1 MGVIYMREELKVG
14 DIIIYYGGVILD
26 YGKKQIILNINDG
39 YIHTIFLDN
48 NMENIFGLESNY
60 RRKCKRVDGDKNY
73 VHNNGVPMVWGD
85 EV

>member
-48 NMENIFGLESNY
+48 NMENSFGYDSGY
-60 RRKCKRVDGDKNY
+60 YKKCKCVGENKNY